1 MGDQTVV
8 VINNEKQDPDIFPC
22 EYAQYAQYA
31 YNNMPNMH
39 NMHV

>member
-8 VINNEKQDPDIFPC
+8 VINNEKQDPDIFLC
-22 EYAQYAQYA
+22 KYAQYAQYA
-31 YNNMPNMH
+31 YNNMPNMQ

>member
-1 MGDQTVV
+1 MGDQAIV
-8 VINNEKQDPDIFPC
+8 VINNEKPDPDIFPR